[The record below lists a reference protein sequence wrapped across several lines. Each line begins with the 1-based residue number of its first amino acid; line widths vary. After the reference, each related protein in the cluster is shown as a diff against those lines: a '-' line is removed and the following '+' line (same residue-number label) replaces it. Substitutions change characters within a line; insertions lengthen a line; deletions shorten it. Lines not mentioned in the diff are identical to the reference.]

1 MLEFLDHLKEE
12 TKDDFP
18 IIMAAVT
25 ADVKFNKVNFGKI
38 VTPNY
43 FMKIC
48 CRCKKVICNA

>member
-1 MLEFLDHLKEE
+1 MKFLDHLKEE
-12 TKDDFP
+12 TKDNFP
-18 IIMAAVT
+18 IISAAAT